1 MPKPESPTVIDRVFS
16 ILDTCANS
24 RRTLSLAD
32 LARETGLPKSTL
44 HRLCRKLATIGALE
58 HRPDGFRIGPR
69 LFSLG
74 ALNPVMQRLRTQSM
88 PSLYRMSAETG
99 LITNLA
105 VLVGDQALLIDE
117 VFPDERPVPRMVG
130 GLLPVHASALGKA
143 LLAWEPIVRQ
153 RELLGSGELERYT
166 RHTVTDR
173 AKLLPQLEKIKETG
187 VSFSLEEMRLGFA
200 GVAAPIVLDGK
211 AEGALALI
219 GIPRAADTKSYAGI
233 VKRAAASTA
242 AALRNP
248 VIRDP
253 RAGFAEIVE
262 P

>member
-1 MPKPESPTVIDRVFS
+1 MPKPESTTVIDRVFA

-32 LARETGLPKSTL
+32 LVRETGLPKSTL

-58 HRPDGFRIGPR
+58 YRPDGFRIGPR

-74 ALNPVMQRLRTQSM
+74 ALNPAMQRLRTQSM
-88 PSLYRMSAETG
+88 PSLYRMSADTG

-105 VLVGDQALLIDE
+105 VLQGDRALLIDE

-143 LLAWEPIVRQ
+143 LLAWEPMARR
-153 RELLGSGELERYT
+153 RELLGTGELERFT

-173 AKLLPQLEKIKETG
+173 DKLLVQLDTIRETG
-187 VSFSLEEMRLGFA
+187 ISFSQEEMRLGFA

-211 AEGALALI
+211 AEGAIALI
-219 GIPRAADTKSYAGI
+219 GIPRASDTKSYAGI
-233 VKRAAASTA
+233 VKRAAVATA

-248 VIRDP
+248 VIRDA
-253 RAGFAEIVE
+253 RATFAEVLDS
-262 P
+262 